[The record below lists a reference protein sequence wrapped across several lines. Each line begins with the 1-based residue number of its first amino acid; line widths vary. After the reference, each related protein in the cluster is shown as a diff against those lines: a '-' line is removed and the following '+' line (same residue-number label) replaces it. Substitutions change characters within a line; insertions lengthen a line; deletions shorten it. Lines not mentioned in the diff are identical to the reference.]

1 MVTGSEVVLTVVH
14 VYDRRPEAASLLNLA
29 AICRRCHNRDDAED
43 RQASR
48 RMRCW
53 LASSLCTRRGAGAAS
68 SHKWGCLNH
77 RGFGHGQLR

>member
-1 MVTGSEVVLTVVH
+1 MVH

-53 LASSLCTRRGAGAAS
+53 LASSLCTRRGAGVAS
-68 SHKWGCLNH
+68 SHKWCCPNQTGIK
-77 RGFGHGQLR
+77 RG